1 LEHANIGTCGLT
13 NPIILD
19 MIAIK
24 ENRNIV
30 FVSEY
35 TMKGGKNMYG
45 LESSVIERKII
56 NVTGKRQVTIPL
68 KFYKKLCFGKEV
80 ECFLTDDAVVLRPF
94 SNSDDGFTMEILKD
108 LVSQGFSGN
117 ELLEKFAEQRDTIK
131 KAIGLLIDEADEI
144 AEDKRK
150 SATTKDIFGEE

>member
-1 LEHANIGTCGLT
+1 
-13 NPIILD
+13 
-19 MIAIK
+19 
-24 ENRNIV
+24 
-30 FVSEY
+30 
-35 TMKGGKNMYG
+35 MYG
-45 LESSVIERKII
+45 LESSVLERKII

-68 KFYKKLCFGKEV
+68 KFYERLCFGKEV

-108 LVSQGFSGN
+108 LISQGYNGN
-117 ELLEKFAEQRDTIK
+117 ELLEKFAEQRDNIK

-144 AEDKRK
+144 AEGKRK